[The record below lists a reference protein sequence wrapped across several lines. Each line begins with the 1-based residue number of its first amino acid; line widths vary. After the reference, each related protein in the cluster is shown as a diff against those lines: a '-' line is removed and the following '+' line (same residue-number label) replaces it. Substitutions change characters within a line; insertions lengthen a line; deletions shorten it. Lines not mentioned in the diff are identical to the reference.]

1 MSVEDVK
8 SQLQKKYTSDF
19 EEVLGTDS
27 DYDFGRKLSED
38 FIQRSGLR
46 SLPQALLNGIP
57 LPSAQI
63 TIDEFEEAV
72 LQEVMT
78 QTPNFQKAIYKDKLR
93 DKDDVLEYIM
103 NQPNVMPRLN
113 ERILNKDNTPY
124 LDMSGEPA
132 NAMDVQN
139 LITLSTI
146 DMTATALEN
155 LKYFTIPNKQHKYHS
170 MTYWIVGDLNC
181 IKSRELLL
189 AALEHLVSRKNAIFV
204 IELRLFCRFRK
215 RTEMYE

>member
-1 MSVEDVK
+1 M
-8 SQLQKKYTSDF
+8 QLQKKYTNDF

-57 LPSAQI
+57 LPSSQI

-124 LDMSGEPA
+124 IDMSGESA
-132 NAMDVQN
+132 NVMDVQN
-139 LITLSTI
+139 LMKLSII

-155 LKYFTIPNKQHKYHS
+155 LKYFTIPNKQNKYHS
-170 MTYWIVGDLNC
+170 MTYWIIGDLNC
-181 IKSRELLL
+181 MKSRELLL
-189 AALEHLVSRKNAIFV
+189 GALEHLVRI
-204 IELRLFCRFRK
+204 L
-215 RTEMYE
+215 